1 MSEGIKGV
9 ALRDL
14 PYLSAMPE
22 EPRKLPLTGYHDGE
36 VFCVYQT
43 WPGGPA
49 ELFEMRPLGFL
60 WGEYLAER
68 PADPSLDLPSP
79 LGTAVY
85 RHYSAKGVIRA
96 YVDLAHDLDGI
107 LAPIRTLLVLAE
119 RENRE
124 RDPSSSWQ
132 VGHLIEGAIGLHR
145 SAYDLMHRV
154 VMRVSALSD
163 PTAPQLKDSFSKLAL
178 KDRAHLVGPLALPET
193 VADFYLAR
201 AEVFAATRD
210 VRDLVFHH
218 GHSPEHVFHFED
230 GFGLALRGTIAEK
243 LSALDVWAPDRQKPN
258 AIGSVLELLAFLAD
272 DLNEATAALA
282 GALVAGYPPEADVV
296 HGTLYRRTPP
306 GVYGHA
312 LGRYREAPWVD
323 IAAEV
328 NLVRDDTPE
337 S

>member
-9 ALRDL
+9 AVRDL
-14 PYLSAMPE
+14 PYLAAIPE
-22 EPRKLPLTGYHDGE
+22 EPRKLPLTGHHDGE
-36 VFCVYQT
+36 VFRIYQT

-49 ELFEMRPLGFL
+49 ELFEMRPRGFL

-68 PADPSLDLPSP
+68 PADAALDLPSP

-85 RHYSAKGVIRA
+85 RHYSAPGVIRA

-154 VMRVSALSD
+154 VMRVNALSH
-163 PTAPQLKDSFSKLAL
+163 AGSPQLKDSFSKLAL
-178 KDRAHLVGPLALPET
+178 RERAHLVGPLALPGP
-193 VADFYLAR
+193 VADFYLSR

-218 GHSPEHVFHFED
+218 GHSPDHVFHFED
-230 GFGLALRGTIAEK
+230 GFGLALRGKVAET
-243 LSALDVWAPDRQKPN
+243 LGALDVWAPDRQKPN
-258 AIGSVLELLAFLAD
+258 AIGSVLELLAFLAA
-272 DLNEATAALA
+272 DLYGATAALA
-282 GALVAGYPPEADVV
+282 EALVAGYPPEADVV
-296 HGTLYRRTPP
+296 RGTLYRRTAL

-323 IAAEV
+323 VAAEV
-328 NLVRDDTPE
+328 SLVRDDTPE
-337 S
+337 L

>member
-1 MSEGIKGV
+1 MTKNSRRLSV
-9 ALRDL
+9 AEL
-14 PYLSAMPE
+14 PYLR
-22 EPRKLPLTGYHDGE
+22 EPASLPRGVPLTSRFDGHAFYAYHALVDEPGE
-36 VFCVYQT
+36 LL
-43 WPGGPA
+43 
-49 ELFEMRPLGFL
+49 ELRDVGLL

-68 PADPSLDLPSP
+68 PADAALDLPSP

-85 RHYSAKGVIRA
+85 RHYSAQGVIRA

-132 VGHLIEGAIGLHR
+132 VGHLIEGAIGVHR

-154 VMRVSALSD
+154 VMRVNALTDVSA
-163 PTAPQLKDSFSKLAL
+163 PRLKDSFSKLAL
-178 KDRAHLVGPLALPET
+178 KDRAHLVGPLALPGP
-193 VADFYLAR
+193 VADFYLCR

-218 GHSPEHVFHFED
+218 GHSPDHVFHFED
-230 GFGLALRGTIAEK
+230 GFGLALRGKVAET
-243 LSALDVWAPDRQKPN
+243 LGALDVWAPDRQKPN

-272 DLNEATAALA
+272 DLYDATAALA
-282 GALVAGYPPEADVV
+282 EALVAGYPPEADVV
-296 HGTLYRRTPP
+296 RGTLYRRTAL

-312 LGRYREAPWVD
+312 QGRYRKAPWVD
-323 IAAEV
+323 VAAEV
-328 NLVRDDTPE
+328 SLVRDDTPE
-337 S
+337 L